1 MDDLTKEQE
10 RQLHNAVRN
19 IEARKGSASSS
30 NDLLCPPTEEMID
43 APRMLIMWLSFD
55 GNQTIESLRVHL
67 DHAGVD
73 YSCWPDWAKEDTGHL
88 TKSGIAELIYTMMV
102 NAA

>member
-1 MDDLTKEQE
+1 MSDENKNCDMCGFVGSCKQCPETSESDVE
-10 RQLHNAVRN
+10 RIVM
-19 IEARKGSASSS
+19 
-30 NDLLCPPTEEMID
+30 PPTEWMID